1 MATITY
7 RRISSDETRIY
18 EDGKIVGDVTRQEDV
33 VNPGSFCY
41 IVHLSEDPRG
51 FHRVPFGVSIDA
63 TVNLALETHPLFS

>member
-33 VNPGSFCY
+33 VNPGAFHY
-41 IVHLSEDPRG
+41 VVNLAEDPRG
-51 FHRVPFGVSIDA
+51 CHRVPFGIPINA
-63 TVNLALETHPLFS
+63 TVSLALETHPLFS